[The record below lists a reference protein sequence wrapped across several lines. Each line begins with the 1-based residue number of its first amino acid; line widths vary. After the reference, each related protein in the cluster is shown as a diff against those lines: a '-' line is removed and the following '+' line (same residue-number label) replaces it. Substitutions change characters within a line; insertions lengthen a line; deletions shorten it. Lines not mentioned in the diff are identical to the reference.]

1 MGILAKYNNAKIAEI
16 SNSRRNYFDKVC
28 RSIKKNKG
36 IFLTI
41 DYGYKTLLKNF
52 SLQTIHKHK
61 KTHLF
66 ENLGNQDITAHVDF
80 DELITVAND
89 NNLKLELFSNQREFL
104 LGYGL
109 KERKRQLQKNKDQTV
124 TKKIE
129 LDYERLVDKSQM
141 GDIFKVLITSCL

>member
-1 MGILAKYNNAKIAEI
+1 M
-16 SNSRRNYFDKVC
+16 
-28 RSIKKNKG
+28 
-36 IFLTI
+36 
-41 DYGYKTLLKNF
+41 
-52 SLQTIHKHK
+52 
-61 KTHLF
+61 F

-104 LGYGL
+104 LGHGL
-109 KERKRQLQKNKDQTV
+109 KVRNQQLQKNKDQTV
-124 TKKIE
+124 SKKIE

>member
-1 MGILAKYNNAKIAEI
+1 M
-16 SNSRRNYFDKVC
+16 
-28 RSIKKNKG
+28 
-36 IFLTI
+36 
-41 DYGYKTLLKNF
+41 
-52 SLQTIHKHK
+52 
-61 KTHLF
+61 F

>member
-1 MGILAKYNNAKIAEI
+1 MATCGKLWQL
-16 SNSRRNYFDKVC
+16 VV
-28 RSIKKNKG
+28 
-36 IFLTI
+36 
-41 DYGYKTLLKNF
+41 TLGTYQYDLPKNF

-104 LGYGL
+104 LGHGL
-109 KERKRQLQKNKDQTV
+109 KARKQQLQKNKDQIV
-124 TKKIE
+124 SKKIE
-129 LDYERLVDKSQM
+129 LDYERLVDNAQM